1 MYFIYLF
8 ICIYSNGLY
17 PNGGSC
23 HICGKNT
30 HLVKDCP
37 DASKKRKKYKDKN
50 NKDDNGDDSS
60 DEVGNNSLKSK
71 SRVIFPANLSG
82 DTLDDNLAVSLKP
95 MKKPKLGSI

>member
-1 MYFIYLF
+1 MHFIYL
-8 ICIYSNGLY
+8 YSNGLY

-23 HICGKNT
+23 HVCGKNT

-50 NKDDNGDDSS
+50 NNKDDDGDDSS
-60 DEVGNNSLKSK
+60 DEGGNSSSKAK
-71 SRVIFPANLSG
+71 SRSSGIIFPAHLSG

-95 MKKPKLGSI
+95 MKKSKLGSI